1 MAGMADHVHLTLE
14 LGTDGD
20 EPVGSL
26 DHPGTGRSRRF
37 WGWLEL
43 IEAAPEAPGAT
54 GAGSAERAHRLVTV
68 GPQFEGEMHVIRH
81 TCHVSQPHATRPTVA
96 SGNPA

>member
-1 MAGMADHVHLTLE
+1 MKLTDMADHVHLTLE

-20 EPVGSL
+20 EPAGSL

-43 IEAAPEAPGAT
+43 IKAIEEWICQL
-54 GAGSAERAHRLVTV
+54 R
-68 GPQFEGEMHVIRH
+68 
-81 TCHVSQPHATRPTVA
+81 
-96 SGNPA
+96 

>member
-1 MAGMADHVHLTLE
+1 MAGHVHLTLE

-26 DHPGTGRSRRF
+26 EHPGTGRSQRF

-43 IEAAPEAPGAT
+43 IEAVE
-54 GAGSAERAHRLVTV
+54 ECVRQL
-68 GPQFEGEMHVIRH
+68 RH
-81 TCHVSQPHATRPTVA
+81 TDQEQADREEGA
-96 SGNPA
+96 SPS